1 MTQFREGDLVTAVSA
16 PQFGVQIGI
25 FLRTSTMTP
34 FDQHVAEVYIGGEV
48 EVYHKDWLELVQKAG
63 SSGII

>member
-1 MTQFREGDLVTAVSA
+1 MAEFKEGDLVTIICMHGS
-16 PQFGVQIGI
+16 GVQIGI

-34 FDQHVAEVYIGGEV
+34 TGNVAEVYIGGEV
-48 EVYHKDWLELVQKAG
+48 IAHHKDWLELVQKAG

>member
-1 MTQFREGDLVTAVSA
+1 MTEFREGDLVMVVCIHGS
-16 PQFGVQIGI
+16 GVQIGI
-25 FLRTSTMTP
+25 FLRTSTHLP
-34 FDQHVAEVYIGGEV
+34 PGNVAEVYIGGEV

>member
-1 MTQFREGDLVTAVSA
+1 MTEFKEGDLVTAVCVS
-16 PQFGVQIGI
+16 QFGVQIGI

-34 FDQHVAEVYIGGEV
+34 TGNVAEVYIGGEV
-48 EVYHKDWLELVQKAG
+48 EVYHKDWLKLVQKAG